1 MFEQLGFENL
11 TPKMASVIFALAIGL
26 IFGSVSQHIKFC
38 FRRSIVG
45 TPQERKSARGIWFAA
60 LASAT
65 IGTQLLIFY
74 DFFSFNEHRFFNS
87 DIPILAIAMGGIMF
101 GVGMVLTRGC
111 ISRLVVLTGSGNIRA
126 LIVFVIFAI
135 TAHATLKGVFAP
147 VRVWIGSFTLDLGE
161 ITGFSEL
168 IGGPILWSILIIFV
182 SIFIAY
188 KSSSRISHLI
198 LAIFIGLLVPLSWL
212 GTGFILFDEFDP
224 IPLQSLSFTSPSSDL
239 LFWSIASTSIPAGF
253 GVGLIGGVILGSFTA
268 AISKN
273 EFQWITF
280 ENHQQ
285 TKQYLLGA
293 VLMGSGGVLAGGCT
307 VGAGLAGIPTLS
319 FAAISALIC
328 VVIGALMTKYITNI
342 FVNSNYSYA

>member
-1 MFEQLGFENL
+1 M
-11 TPKMASVIFALAIGL
+11 
-26 IFGSVSQHIKFC
+26 
-38 FRRSIVG
+38 
-45 TPQERKSARGIWFAA
+45 
-60 LASAT
+60 
-65 IGTQLLIFY
+65 
-74 DFFSFNEHRFFNS
+74 
-87 DIPILAIAMGGIMF
+87 
-101 GVGMVLTRGC
+101 
-111 ISRLVVLTGSGNIRA
+111 
-126 LIVFVIFAI
+126 
-135 TAHATLKGVFAP
+135 
-147 VRVWIGSFTLDLGE
+147 
-161 ITGFSEL
+161 
-168 IGGPILWSILIIFV
+168 
-182 SIFIAY
+182 
-188 KSSSRISHLI
+188 
-198 LAIFIGLLVPLSWL
+198 
-212 GTGFILFDEFDP
+212 
-224 IPLQSLSFTSPSSDL
+224 

>member
-1 MFEQLGFENL
+1 MEYIN
-11 TPKMASVIFALAIGL
+11 
-26 IFGSVSQHIKFC
+26 
-38 FRRSIVG
+38 
-45 TPQERKSARGIWFAA
+45 
-60 LASAT
+60 
-65 IGTQLLIFY
+65 Y
-74 DFFSFNEHRFFNS
+74 
-87 DIPILAIAMGGIMF
+87 
-101 GVGMVLTRGC
+101 
-111 ISRLVVLTGSGNIRA
+111 
-126 LIVFVIFAI
+126 
-135 TAHATLKGVFAP
+135 
-147 VRVWIGSFTLDLGE
+147 
-161 ITGFSEL
+161 
-168 IGGPILWSILIIFV
+168 
-182 SIFIAY
+182 IAY
-188 KSSSRISHLI
+188 KSSSKISHLI

-253 GVGLIGGVILGSFTA
+253 GVGLIGGVILGSFTT